1 MLHVGCVPFRFGV
14 KRQRSRQSP
23 ARYLGLVALTAGSAE
38 YSLHHSRIESAS
50 ILTTGCLALPFSLD
64 AIERLSKM
72 CPIVFDSAMPII
84 GWLEFGSSYATATR
98 SPLAATLTLAGF
110 LPNTIG
116 TGEWNVA
123 ALSMECAKNIP
134 APL

>member
-1 MLHVGCVPFRFGV
+1 M
-14 KRQRSRQSP
+14 
-23 ARYLGLVALTAGSAE
+23 
-38 YSLHHSRIESAS
+38 
-50 ILTTGCLALPFSLD
+50 TGCLALPFSLE

-84 GWLEFGSSYATATR
+84 GCVEFGSSYATATR
-98 SPLAATLTLAGF
+98 SPFEATLTLDGF

-123 ALSMECAKNIP
+123 PLSIECAKKIP
-134 APL
+134 EPLAGSAKYAMCK